1 MNPARTIIGEWR
13 RVLNVYRSA
22 SQKLA
27 NQYIELTKTGTDDE
41 KISQINIFGKLKV
54 YFFRC

>member
-13 RVLNVYRSA
+13 RVLNVYRAA

-41 KISQINIFGKLKV
+41 KISQINIFGEFDLQ
-54 YFFRC
+54 